1 MNGFKSA
8 KQLGTRLFI
17 ALVFLLPL
25 IAAST
30 IPAGAKSEDAARAV
44 YTITN
49 ATNGNAVAV
58 YNRANDGSLSFQASY
73 PAGGSGSGVDLG
85 SQGSVI
91 LSENGRRLFTVD
103 AGSNQI
109 SAFAVSNHGLDLLD
123 VANSGGTMP
132 ISLTTNGRVLY
143 VLNAG
148 GSGNIS
154 GFQIGDNGKL
164 AALKGSTQPLSNG
177 GSGTAPQ
184 PAQISFSPDGRL
196 LVVTEKA
203 TNLIDTYEV
212 KNGIAGH
219 PVTHPSAGMTPF
231 GFAFARGHDLIVS
244 EAFGSAPNASAV
256 SSYQVDQNTFKVISP
271 SVKTTQTAACW
282 VAISNNNKYAY
293 VTNADSGSISSYR
306 IDKNGAI
313 TLLDAQ
319 AGLTGNGS
327 GPIDMAFSSNGQYLY
342 ALGSKSN
349 AINIFRVQENGSL
362 KLIGNI
368 NVPAT
373 AVGLAAR

>member
-1 MNGFKSA
+1 MNSFKSA
-8 KQLGTRLFI
+8 KHLGTRLFI

-25 IAAST
+25 IGGFTTPTA
-30 IPAGAKSEDAARAV
+30 AKSEGAPQAV

-49 ATNGNAVAV
+49 AASGNQVAV
-58 YNRANDGSLSFQASY
+58 YNRSDNGSLSFRASY
-73 PAGGSGSGVDLG
+73 PAKGLGSGVDLG

-91 LSENGRRLFTVD
+91 LSENGRWLFAVD

-109 SAFAVSNHGLDLLD
+109 SVFAVKSNSLQLLD

-132 ISLTTNGRVLY
+132 ISLTLSGQTLY

-154 GFQIGDNGKL
+154 GFRVGANGKL
-164 AALKGSTQPLSNG
+164 ASLNGSIQPLSNG
-177 GSGTAPQ
+177 GKGATPQ
-184 PAQISFSPDGRL
+184 PAEISFTPDGHL

-212 KNGIAGH
+212 KNGIAGP

-231 GFAFARGHDLIVS
+231 GFAFAKGQDLIVS

-282 VAISNNNKYAY
+282 VVISNNNKYAY

>member
-1 MNGFKSA
+1 MNSFKSA

-17 ALVFLLPL
+17 ALVFLLPW
-25 IAAST
+25 IAGFT
-30 IPAGAKSEDAARAV
+30 IPAAAKDEGGSHAV

-49 ATNGNAVAV
+49 AASGNEVAV
-58 YNRANDGSLSFQASY
+58 YNRSNDGSLSFQASY
-73 PAGGSGSGVDLG
+73 PAGGSGTGVDLG

-91 LSENGRRLFTVD
+91 LSENGRRLFAVD
-103 AGSNQI
+103 AGSNQ
-109 SAFAVSNHGLDLLD
+109 VSVFGVRNNGLDLLD
-123 VANSGGTMP
+123 VADSGGVMP
-132 ISLTTNGRVLY
+132 ISLTLSGHFLY

-154 GFQIGDNGKL
+154 GFQVRDNGKL
-164 AALKGSTQPLSNG
+164 SALKGSTQPLSNAG
-177 GSGTAPQ
+177 NGTAPQ

-212 KNGIAGH
+212 RDGIAQH

-231 GFAFARGHDLIVS
+231 GFAFAQGHDLIVS
-244 EAFGSAPNASAV
+244 EAFGGAPNASAV
-256 SSYQVDQNTFKVISP
+256 SSYQVTQNTFKVVSP
-271 SVKTTQTAACW
+271 SVGTTQTAACW
-282 VAISNNNKYAY
+282 VAISNNNRFAY

-306 IDKNGAI
+306 ISRNGAI
-313 TLLDAQ
+313 TLLAAQ
-319 AGLTGNGS
+319 AGLTGAGS
-327 GPIDMAFSSNGQYLY
+327 SPIDMAFSGNGAYLY

-349 AINIFRVQENGSL
+349 AISIFRVQENGSL
-362 KLIGNI
+362 KPLGNVS
-368 NVPAT
+368 VPAT

>member
-1 MNGFKSA
+1 MNSFKSA

-25 IAAST
+25 ITGFATPVAAKDQGT
-30 IPAGAKSEDAARAV
+30 AGAV

-49 ATNGNAVAV
+49 AANRNEVAV
-58 YNRANDGSLSFQASY
+58 YTRAQDGSLAFQASY
-73 PAGGSGSGVDLG
+73 PAGGAGTGIDLG

-91 LSENGRRLFTVD
+91 LNGNGSRLFAVD
-103 AGSNQI
+103 AGSNQV
-109 SAFAVSNHGLDLLD
+109 SVFAVRNQGLALLD

-132 ISLTTNGRVLY
+132 ISLALSGHTLY

-148 GSGNIS
+148 GSGNIH
-154 GFQIGDNGKL
+154 GFQVRDNGKL
-164 AALKGSTQPLSNG
+164 LALKGSTQPLSNG
-177 GSGTAPQ
+177 GSGAAPQ

-231 GFAFARGHDLIVS
+231 GFAFAGEHNLIVS

-256 SSYQVDQNTFKVISP
+256 SSYQVAQSIFHVISP
-271 SVKTTQTAACW
+271 SVGTTQTAACW
-282 VAISNNNKYAY
+282 VAISNNNRYAY
-293 VTNADSGSISSYR
+293 VTNADSGSISR
-306 IDKNGAI
+306 DR
-313 TLLDAQ
+313 
-319 AGLTGNGS
+319 
-327 GPIDMAFSSNGQYLY
+327 
-342 ALGSKSN
+342 KS
-349 AINIFRVQENGSL
+349 V
-362 KLIGNI
+362 
-368 NVPAT
+368 V
-373 AVGLAAR
+373 